1 MSDLAPVI
9 IDGKVIGFQ
18 WEHIWFVE
26 EDKMV
31 PMVDIYRKVYVE
43 AGGLTFIRPDN
54 KEKYYEVKDPDS
66 IVSWFTTRIEE
77 LVNL

>member
-26 EDKMV
+26 QDKMI
-31 PMVDIYRKVYVE
+31 PIVDAYRKVYVK
-43 AGGLTFIRPDN
+43 AGGLDLSRRD
-54 KEKYYEVKDPDS
+54 EKDMCYEVKDPDS
-66 IVSWFTTRIEE
+66 IVSWFTGRIEE